1 MYYDDDYNDI
11 SVQFDL
17 LNSESDPNSFFP
29 DNAERNSCINL
40 GNDIGEMNHNE
51 NILRSVN
58 NENEIFDNNNNEK
71 INLENVI
78 FDNNNNEKINLENEI
93 FDTNNNEKINLENVD
108 NNNNE
113 KMNIENVDNNNNE
126 NIDVSNE
133 IIENNFIENNNNE
146 INLNISEND
155 FKEEN
160 LQKLYQNFYKKK
172 SGFFNDDKNIK
183 GIIENLDEVEKE
195 YNLLFYKLFSDEKEK
210 KNIENLDEFNCGK
223 KNNENSLSHK
233 QQNSTNS
240 NSNSKNRNYSQS
252 INKRESNSLNLSH
265 NPNIFSN
272 NSICLGV
279 FNKDNNIIPRI
290 IQGNENSNLSSDNDI
305 MLNNNSLLFSNSL
318 SQINKNSS
326 LSISSSYIN
335 ENQNKSQMINSIL
348 LHKKRKKDSKNQQID
363 EGKNRSQDCIPI
375 KKKRKTHDKNEKGNM
390 IKKIKTKFFTVLINK
405 FNEKLKSANIE
416 SLNKNNALYS
426 KKILPLTY
434 EQKAHI
440 RKDLN
445 INLLG
450 KAFKTIL
457 SGEVT
462 GRQAEK
468 KKFFN
473 KYLIDYLLK
482 IYNEESLENKQKL
495 KKLIDF
501 LNMKMENFFDIF
513 KGKNIDTIFDSKD
526 EFLDLVNKEL
536 EKKKDNKDNNYKKQF
551 LENLMNF
558 PSLIKNM
565 KSKISTKVSNKRKS
579 ALFKTIQ

>member
-1 MYYDDDYNDI
+1 MFYDNYDDDDNYDDYYNELL
-11 SVQFDL
+11 VQL
-17 LNSESDPNSFFP
+17 HPSNVEREPISFFSNTP
-29 DNAERNSCINL
+29 QRNSLLIL
-40 GNDIGEMNHNE
+40 GNEISEMNHNE
-51 NILRSVN
+51 NNFRNINIENGTIDNNKNVNINNENKIIENENIN
-58 NENEIFDNNNNEK
+58 NENEIIDNS
-71 INLENVI
+71 
-78 FDNNNNEKINLENEI
+78 
-93 FDTNNNEKINLENVD
+93 
-108 NNNNE
+108 
-113 KMNIENVDNNNNE
+113 E
-126 NIDVSNE
+126 NIDVGNE
-133 IIENNFIENNNNE
+133 IIENSDNKK
-146 INLNISEND
+146 NLNISEND

-160 LQKLYQNFYKKK
+160 LKKLYQNFYEKELC
-172 SGFFNDDKNIK
+172 FFKDEKFKYDKNIK
-183 GIIENLDEVEKE
+183 HIFENLDEVEKE
-195 YNLLFYKLFSDEKEK
+195 YNLLFDILFSDEKEK
-210 KNIENLDEFNCGK
+210 KNIENLDEFNFEK

-279 FNKDNNIIPRI
+279 FNKDYNIIPRI

-305 MLNNNSLLFSNSL
+305 MLNNNSLFFSNSL

-513 KGKNIDTIFDSKD
+513 EGKNIDTIFESKD
-526 EFLDLVNKEL
+526 EFLGLVNKEL

>member
-1 MYYDDDYNDI
+1 MSFADDDDYNDI

-58 NENEIFDNNNNEK
+58 NENEIFDN
-71 INLENVI
+71 
-78 FDNNNNEKINLENEI
+78 
-93 FDTNNNEKINLENVD
+93 NNNEKINLENVD

-279 FNKDNNIIPRI
+279 FNKDYNIIPRI

-305 MLNNNSLLFSNSL
+305 MLNNNSLFFSNSL

-326 LSISSSYIN
+326 LSISSYIN

-348 LHKKRKKDSKNQQID
+348 LHKKRKKDSKKQQID

-390 IKKIKTKFFTVLINK
+390 IKKIKTKFFAVLINK
-405 FNEKLKSANIE
+405 FNEKLKSVNIE
-416 SLNKNNALYS
+416 YLNKNNALDGL
-426 KKILPLTY
+426 KILKLKY
-434 EQKAHI
+434 EQNGQIK
-440 RKDLN
+440 KEFN

-457 SGEVT
+457 SEEVT
-462 GRQAEK
+462 GHFGEK
-468 KKFFN
+468 KKSQN
-473 KYLIDYLLK
+473 KDLIDYLLK
-482 IYNEESLENKQKL
+482 IYNEESFENKEKL

-513 KGKNIDTIFDSKD
+513 EGKNIDTIFESKD
-526 EFLDLVNKEL
+526 EFLGLVNKEL
-536 EKKKDNKDNNYKKQF
+536 EKVKDNNYKKQF

-565 KSKISTKVSNKRKS
+565 RPKKSTKVSNKRKTT
-579 ALFKTIQ
+579 LFMTIK

>member
-1 MYYDDDYNDI
+1 MSYD
-11 SVQFDL
+11 
-17 LNSESDPNSFFP
+17 NSSELSIQLYPKYFERESKTFSTILQRSSFTIF
-29 DNAERNSCINL
+29 
-40 GNDIGEMNHNE
+40 GNEIGEIDLE
-51 NILRSVN
+51 S
-58 NENEIFDNNNNEK
+58 EI
-71 INLENVI
+71 I
-78 FDNNNNEKINLENEI
+78 
-93 FDTNNNEKINLENVD
+93 
-108 NNNNE
+108 
-113 KMNIENVDNNNNE
+113 DNNNNE
-126 NIDVSNE
+126 NINIENE
-133 IIENNFIENNNNE
+133 IIENSDNEN
-146 INLNISEND
+146 NLNILEND

-160 LQKLYQNFYKKK
+160 LKKLYQNFYKKE
-172 SGFFNDDKNIK
+172 SGFLKGAFNDDKILKDIFENI
-183 GIIENLDEVEKE
+183 DEVEKE
-195 YNLLFYKLFSDEKEK
+195 YNLLFDKLFSDEKEK
-210 KNIENLDEFNCGK
+210 KDIENLDEFNFEK